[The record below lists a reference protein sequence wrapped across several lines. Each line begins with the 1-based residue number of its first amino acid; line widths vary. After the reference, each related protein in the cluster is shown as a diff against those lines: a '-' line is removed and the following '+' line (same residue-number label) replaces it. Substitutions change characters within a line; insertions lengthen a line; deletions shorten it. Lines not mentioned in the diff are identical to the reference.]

1 MDLTTDCDKHHNKSW
16 GKGLCA
22 SGAKATNF
30 KRQCRAICFRGVIPG
45 RSYFQTMSESVQTTS
60 ASGWRSWLSL
70 RLAELRQREGQIFL
84 VLALVIGALTG
95 LAVVAFILLTERMG
109 MRLYPV
115 GGAPWRRLLFPV
127 AGSLGIGYLLYRYFP
142 NARGSGVPQTKAALF
157 AREGRITLRTVLGKF
172 FCTSATLAS
181 GIPLG
186 REGPS
191 VQIGAGIGSVLGR
204 FLGLS
209 TEQVKKLIPVGAAA
223 AIAAAFNTPL
233 AAVLFS
239 LEEIT
244 GDLYAP
250 VMGAV
255 VLASATAWV
264 VLRVLLGDHPLFKV
278 PQYQLVSPAE
288 FAVYAVLGVAGGVV
302 SAVFARL
309 LLGMRARFLRF
320 PRKTVW
326 FQPLAG
332 GLLVGVMGWFVP
344 QVMGVGYG
352 FVGEALNGRMAF
364 QLMALLVVL
373 KLFAVTGSYA
383 SGNAGGIFGP
393 ALFIGAM
400 LGGTVG
406 TVAHHLFPAYTATP
420 GAYALVGM
428 GAVFAGIVRAPMTS
442 VVMIFEMTQ
451 DYAVIVPLMIAN
463 LVSLFIASR
472 LQHEP
477 IYEALAVQDGIHL
490 PSAKTRQRSGQRQ
503 VIGVMRTASEAL
515 PAEIT
520 VREALE
526 RVRSSE
532 VRTWLVTDRRGVVGV
547 INVSRLERE
556 LAEGADKTLGELVD
570 AAIFPHVHTDQGL
583 DLALERMGANQI
595 EILPVVNRAD
605 VHKLEGVVTLRD
617 VLNAYGVRR
626 A

>member
-1 MDLTTDCDKHHNKSW
+1 
-16 GKGLCA
+16 
-22 SGAKATNF
+22 
-30 KRQCRAICFRGVIPG
+30 
-45 RSYFQTMSESVQTTS
+45 MSESVQR
-60 ASGWRSWLSL
+60 ASGTWWKTPLLHRWDKP
-70 RLAELRQREGQIFL
+70 RQREGQVFM

-127 AGSLGIGYLLYRYFP
+127 VGSLGIGYLLYRYFP
-142 NARGSGVPQTKAALF
+142 NARGSGVPQTKAALY

-191 VQIGAGIGSVLGR
+191 VQVGAGIASVLGR
-204 FLGLS
+204 LLGLRS
-209 TEQVKKLIPVGAAA
+209 ELVKKLIPVGAAA

-233 AAVLFS
+233 AAVLFA
-239 LEEIT
+239 LEEIV
-244 GDLYAP
+244 GDLNAP

-255 VLASATAWV
+255 VLASATAWA
-264 VLRVLLGDHPLFKV
+264 VLRVLLGKNPLFKV
-278 PQYQLVSPAE
+278 PQYQLVHPLE
-288 FAVYAVLGVAGGVV
+288 FAVYAVLGVAGGLISV
-302 SAVFARL
+302 AFTKL

-320 PRKTVW
+320 PQNTVW
-326 FQPLAG
+326 FQPVAG
-332 GLLVGVMGWFVP
+332 GLLVGLMGLFVP
-344 QVMGVGYG
+344 QVLGVGYG
-352 FVGEALNGRMAF
+352 FVGDALNGKMAF
-364 QLMALLVVL
+364 NLMLLLVVL
-373 KLFAVTGSYA
+373 KLLTVTTSYA

-400 LGGTVG
+400 LGGSVG
-406 TVAHHLFPAYTATP
+406 TVAHHLLPAYTATP

-490 PSAKTRQRSGQRQ
+490 PTANTRQRSGQRQ
-503 VIGVMRTASEAL
+503 VVGIMQIASHLL

-526 RVRSSE
+526 EVRSSE
-532 VRTWLVTDRRGVVGV
+532 FRTWVVMDRRGVIGV
-547 INVSRLERE
+547 INFARLERE
-556 LAEGADKTLGELVD
+556 LAEGADKKVGELVD
-570 AAIFPHVHTDQGL
+570 ALMFPHVHPDQGL
-583 DLALERMGANQI
+583 DLALERMGGNQL
-595 EILPVVNRAD
+595 EVLPVVNRAD
-605 VHKLEGVVTLRD
+605 VHKLEGILTLRD
-617 VLNAYGVRR
+617 VLDAYGVSARDR

>member
-1 MDLTTDCDKHHNKSW
+1 
-16 GKGLCA
+16 
-22 SGAKATNF
+22 
-30 KRQCRAICFRGVIPG
+30 
-45 RSYFQTMSESVQTTS
+45 MSEAVQTTTS
-60 ASGWRSWLSL
+60 SRWRTWLSD
-70 RLAELRQREGQIFL
+70 RVAKLRQREGQVFL

-95 LAVVAFILLTERMG
+95 LAVVAFILLTERLG
-109 MRLYPV
+109 MRIYPV
-115 GGAPWRRLLFPV
+115 GSAPWRRLLFPV

-191 VQIGAGIGSVLGR
+191 VQVGAGIGSVLGR
-204 FLGLS
+204 LLGLPN
-209 TEQVKKLIPVGAAA
+209 EQVKKLIPVGAAA

-255 VLASATAWV
+255 VLASATAWM
-264 VLRVLLGDHPLFKV
+264 VLRVSLGDHPLFKV
-278 PQYQLVSPAE
+278 PQYHLIHPAE

-302 SAVFARL
+302 SAVFTKL
-309 LLGMRARFLRF
+309 LLGIRARFLRF
-320 PRKTVW
+320 PQKTVW
-326 FQPLAG
+326 FQPVAG

-344 QVMGVGYG
+344 QVLGVGYG
-352 FVGEALNGRMAF
+352 YVGDALNGNMAF
-364 QLMALLVVL
+364 KMMMLLVVL
-373 KLFAVTGSYA
+373 KLVAVTTSYA

-393 ALFIGAM
+393 SLFIGAM

-406 TVAHHLFPAYTATP
+406 TVAHHWFPAYTATP

-428 GAVFAGIVRAPMTS
+428 GAVFAGVVRTPMTS
-442 VVMIFEMTQ
+442 VLMIFEMTQ

-463 LVSLFIASR
+463 LVSLFIASQ

-477 IYEALAVQDGIHL
+477 IYEGLAMQDGIHL
-490 PSAKTRQRSGQRQ
+490 PSAESRQRYGQRQ
-503 VIGVMRTASEAL
+503 VIKVMQTETASESL
-515 PAEIT
+515 PAEMT

-526 RVRSSE
+526 RVRSSKF
-532 VRTWLVTDRRGVVGV
+532 RTSLVTDQRGVIGV
-547 INVSRLERE
+547 INLATLEQE
-556 LAEGADKTLGELVD
+556 LTEGADKKLGELTDPMV
-570 AAIFPHVHTDQGL
+570 FPHVHADQAL

-605 VHKLEGVVTLRD
+605 VHKLEGIVTLRD
-617 VLNAYGVRR
+617 VLEAYGVNR

>member
-1 MDLTTDCDKHHNKSW
+1 M
-16 GKGLCA
+16 
-22 SGAKATNF
+22 
-30 KRQCRAICFRGVIPG
+30 V
-45 RSYFQTMSESVQTTS
+45 ESVQRPSTS
-60 ASGWRSWLSL
+60 WWKTSL
-70 RLAELRQREGQIFL
+70 LDRVAELRQREEQVFL

-95 LAVVAFILLTERMG
+95 MAVVAFIVLTERLG

-115 GGAPWRRLLFPV
+115 GGAPWRRVLFPV
-127 AGSLGIGYLLYRYFP
+127 VGSLSIGYLLYRYFP

-191 VQIGAGIGSVLGR
+191 VQVGGGIASVLGR
-204 FLGLS
+204 LVGLRS
-209 TEQVKKLIPVGAAA
+209 EQVKNLIPVGAAA

-233 AAVLFS
+233 AAVLFA
-239 LEEIT
+239 LEEIV
-244 GDLYAP
+244 GDLHAP

-255 VLASATAWV
+255 VLASATSWM
-264 VLRVLLGDHPLFKV
+264 VLRILLGNNPLFKV
-278 PQYQLVSPAE
+278 PQYQLVHPAE
-288 FAVYAVLGVAGGVV
+288 FAVYAVLGVAGGAV
-302 SAVFARL
+302 SAVFTRL

-320 PRKTVW
+320 PQNTVW

-332 GLLVGVMGWFVP
+332 GLLVGLMGWFVP
-344 QVMGVGYG
+344 QVLGVGYG
-352 FVGEALNGRMAF
+352 YVGDALNGNMAF
-364 QLMALLVVL
+364 KMMLLLVVL
-373 KLFAVTGSYA
+373 KLIAVTTSYA

-393 ALFIGAM
+393 SLFIGAM

-406 TVAHHLFPAYTATP
+406 TLAHHLFPAYTATP

-442 VVMIFEMTQ
+442 VLMIFEMTQ

-490 PSAKTRQRSGQRQ
+490 PSAETRRRYGQRQ
-503 VIGVMRTASEAL
+503 VRRVMQTASQLL

-520 VREALE
+520 VTEALE
-526 RVRSSE
+526 RARSSE
-532 VRTWLVTDRRGVVGV
+532 FRTWLVMDRRGVVGV
-547 INVSRLERE
+547 INLAQLEQLK
-556 LAEGADKTLGELVD
+556 LAEAVDKKVGDLVD
-570 AAIFPHVHTDQGL
+570 ALVFPHVHSDQGL

-595 EILPVVNRAD
+595 EVLPVVSRAD
-605 VHKLEGVVTLRD
+605 VHTLEGIVTLRD
-617 VLNAYGVRR
+617 VLDAYGVSR

>member
-1 MDLTTDCDKHHNKSW
+1 MGESGLATSTSW
-16 GKGLCA
+16 WG
-22 SGAKATNF
+22 T
-30 KRQCRAICFRGVIPG
+30 
-45 RSYFQTMSESVQTTS
+45 
-60 ASGWRSWLSL
+60 WLSD
-70 RLAELRQREGQIFL
+70 RVAQLRQREDQVFL

-95 LAVVAFILLTERMG
+95 LAVVAFIMLTERLG

-115 GGAPWRRLLFPV
+115 GGAPWRRVLFPV

-191 VQIGAGIGSVLGR
+191 VQVGGGIASVLGR
-204 FLGLS
+204 LFGLRS
-209 TEQVKKLIPVGAAA
+209 EQVKNLIPVGAAA

-233 AAVLFS
+233 AAVLFA
-239 LEEIT
+239 LEEIM
-244 GDLYAP
+244 GDLHAP

-255 VLASATAWV
+255 VLASATSWM
-264 VLRVLLGDHPLFKV
+264 VLRLLLGNSPLFKV
-278 PQYQLVSPAE
+278 PQYQLVHPAE
-288 FAVYAVLGVAGGVV
+288 FAVYAVLGVVGGVV
-302 SAVFARL
+302 SAAFTRL
-309 LLGMRARFLRF
+309 LLGMRARFLQF
-320 PRKTVW
+320 PQKTVW
-326 FQPLAG
+326 FQPVAG
-332 GLLVGVMGWFVP
+332 GVLVGLIGWFVP
-344 QVMGVGYG
+344 QVLGVGYG
-352 FVGEALNGRMAF
+352 FVGDALNGNMAF
-364 QLMALLVVL
+364 KMMLLLVVL
-373 KLFAVTGSYA
+373 KLLTVTTSYA

-406 TVAHHLFPAYTATP
+406 TLAHHLFPAYTATP

-428 GAVFAGIVRAPMTS
+428 GAAFAGIVRAPMTS
-442 VVMIFEMTQ
+442 VLMIFEMTQ

-490 PSAKTRQRSGQRQ
+490 PSAESRRRYGQRQ
-503 VIGVMRTASEAL
+503 VKRVMQTAGQLLS
-515 PAEIT
+515 AEIT

-526 RVRSSE
+526 RVRSSASG
-532 VRTWLVTDRRGVVGV
+532 TWLVTDRRGVIGV
-547 INVSRLERE
+547 VNLAKLEQA
-556 LAEGADKTLGELVD
+556 LAEGADKKIGDLVD
-570 AAIFPHVHTDQGL
+570 AMAFPHVHSDQGL
-583 DLALERMGANQI
+583 DLTLERMGANQI
-595 EILPVVNRAD
+595 EVLPVVSRAD
-605 VHKLEGVVTLRD
+605 VHKLEGVVTLGD
-617 VLNAYGVRR
+617 VLNAYGVSARDR
-626 A
+626 ASKPGVNE